1 LLIGRAP
8 EIYRSLQV
16 RTAKKNKML
25 RREWTS
31 DDLKVLKM
39 HSKARTPVEKV
50 AKATKRTIGA
60 LRVKAS
66 QLGIGLGHQ
75 R

>member
-1 LLIGRAP
+1 MELLSVP
-8 EIYRSLQV
+8 
-16 RTAKKNKML
+16 AKKKRPA
-25 RREWTS
+25 RREWTAS
-31 DDLKVLKM
+31 DVKTLRK
-39 HSKARTPVEKV
+39 HSKAKTPIEKIS
-50 AKATKRTIGA
+50 KETKRTIGA

>member
-1 LLIGRAP
+1 MERT
-8 EIYRSLQV
+8 SV
-16 RTAKKNKML
+16 RTAKKTKKIV
-25 RREWTS
+25 RREWTAS
-31 DDLKVLKM
+31 DVKSLKK
-39 HSKARTPVEKV
+39 HSKAKTPIEKV
-50 AKATKRTIGA
+50 SKETKRTIGA

>member
-1 LLIGRAP
+1 LKTTKTKK
-8 EIYRSLQV
+8 
-16 RTAKKNKML
+16 RT

-31 DDLKVLKM
+31 ADLKALKIY
-39 HSKARTPVEKV
+39 SKQRTPVLKV
-50 AKATKRTIGA
+50 SKEMKRSISA

-66 QLGIGLGHQ
+66 QLGLGLGHQ